1 MSFQGDVAGIGLG
14 ELLQGLARGGKD
26 GVLNL
31 FGKDLVARIGLQG
44 GQLYLVNSPEED
56 PHLWRSR
63 CAKAWVKDP
72 EAERDPKR
80 RDAIARAERLE
91 TVFAMLEAPNLH
103 FRFEPGSLPPPPGG
117 APAGAQQRGSR
128 SEGMALGG
136 GRPTESP
143 WGKGMSVEFVL
154 LEHARISDEVQSGGG
169 PMEHDMPRAL
179 DPSQPEQGYE
189 LLLTECDG
197 KSTMVEVAD
206 RLGWPLRQCCG
217 VVNELVSRGAIRL
230 ATPREILACALQEL
244 EDGQYERTAD
254 RFEGW
259 LDSTPGGPPSREDG
273 ELLAH
278 LWERGQIATAL
289 GYVRRRAGRRLCR
302 RLDYVASDLEQS
314 IELWRR
320 FVELHGACGVG
331 RLHLTRLC
339 LAASAETAPDPDTL
353 NELLR
358 QARQLTEAGFSM
370 RARAL
375 LLAVRDLAIANLSVR
390 VDVGHRMLAA
400 GMYDDA
406 SEILSAAA
414 REMVE
419 TGDLVRARRLI
430 GSLLVE
436 VPEHRP
442 ARDLLGEIE
451 SRQQRKKRRTWQF
464 AVGASVAVVLSGVG
478 VVHFKGEAELNRRV
492 NEITN
497 MLDDPDR
504 GLALLDDYY
513 PRTSERPERILGLHA
528 ALDRRRSE
536 QQQNALANW
545 NNSCVEIEGR
555 IERGELLLAVER
567 IVGIGNPPALDEMYI
582 RRLRSREELLSLIA
596 GRLQTRFEASDP
608 GLEPDPGAIRQ
619 ESEQLADTEDILEAS
634 RSKRL
639 HSEFRDFVDHVDLLV
654 MQWNA
659 RRTERSEE
667 RLEKASRDKEAQQD
681 RLLSSARFL
690 AASGELGRS
699 LEAYDQLLA
708 IDADES
714 VIEFVTNER
723 TEIAGQHDAWQL
735 ALEEASA
742 GEHLL
747 AVERLTEAE
756 LDLTVF
762 PLPWRVESQ
771 PSGAK
776 VTTSDGMVATTP
788 FVMRTPPG
796 VPVELRLEL
805 PGTLTVSLTVDM
817 PADHMVHLHR
827 DVDRAVGG
835 GTRIEALP
843 ILVGSDLVV
852 ADRDGAIKRIGP
864 QGEMRWERSLATLG
878 GIARTPRFLPS
889 RPGWM
894 LLVSEEGDCWLM
906 SVEDGQIEGPWR
918 AGSPPVQGPVDL
930 GGALAVLFTDGSLA
944 TWNRVVEP
952 AVSSATSQV
961 YRMAPEADAEYSE
974 RLENLVCLRASTGR
988 DTDMGN
994 PWNPWRVEVEEGMYM
1009 VRLRNEPLRTFTAER
1024 FGRFSFVAWEKPSSS
1039 APDGRLW
1046 ISDEGGLRSYRP

>member
-56 PHLWRSR
+56 PHVWRSR

-72 EAERDPKR
+72 EAERDPQR

-103 FRFEPGSLPPPPGG
+103 FRFEQGSLPPPPGG
-117 APAGAQQRGSR
+117 APTGSQQRGSR
-128 SEGMALGG
+128 SEGMALGS
-136 GRPTESP
+136 GRPAESP

-169 PMEHDMPRAL
+169 PKEHDMPRAL
-179 DPSQPEQGYE
+179 DPGQPEKGYE
-189 LLLTECDG
+189 LLLAECDG

-217 VVNELVSRGAIRL
+217 VVNELVARRAVRL
-230 ATPREILACALQEL
+230 ATPREILASALQEL
-244 EDGQYERTAD
+244 EDGQYERAAD

-320 FVELHGACGVG
+320 FVELHGACGVA

-339 LAASAETAPDPDTL
+339 LAATADASPDADTL

-358 QARQLTEAGFSM
+358 QARQLTEAGFAM

-375 LLAVRDLAIANLSVR
+375 LLAVRDLAIDSLSVR

-400 GMYDDA
+400 GMLEDA

-436 VPEHRP
+436 VPEHRA
-442 ARDLLGEIE
+442 ARDLLAEIE
-451 SRQQRKKRRTWQF
+451 NRQQRKKRRTWQF

-478 VVHFKGEAELNRRV
+478 VVHIKNEAELDRRV

-497 MLDDPDR
+497 LLDDPDR
-504 GLALLDDYY
+504 GLALLDEYY
-513 PRTSERPERILGLHA
+513 PRTAVRPERIVGLHA

-536 QQQNALANW
+536 QQQIALANW

-567 IVGIGNPPALDEMYI
+567 IVGIGNPPSLDDVYV

-596 GRLQTRFEASDP
+596 GKLQTRFETSDP
-608 GLEPDPGAIRQ
+608 GLEAEPGALQR
-619 ESEQLADTEDILEAS
+619 ESELLADTEDILEAS

-654 MQWNA
+654 MQWNT
-659 RRTERSEE
+659 RRTERAQE
-667 RLEKASRDKEAQQD
+667 RLAKASRDKEARQD

-690 AASGELGRS
+690 AASGELDRS
-699 LEAYDQLLA
+699 LEAYDQLLE

-714 VIEFVTNER
+714 VIEFVKKER
-723 TEIAGQHDAWQL
+723 AGIAVQFEAWQL
-735 ALEEASA
+735 ALEEAAA
-742 GEHLL
+742 GEHAS
-747 AVERLTEAE
+747 AVERLDQAG

-776 VTTSDGMVATTP
+776 VTTSDGTVATTP
-788 FVMRTPPG
+788 FVMRTPAG
-796 VPVELRLEL
+796 VAVEMQLEL
-805 PGTLTVSLTVDM
+805 PGTLPVTLTVEM
-817 PADHMVHLHR
+817 PQDRLVHLHR
-827 DVDRAVGG
+827 NVDRAVTS

-852 ADRDGAIKRIGP
+852 ADRNGSVRRLGP
-864 QGEMRWERSLATLG
+864 KGEVRWERDLDTLG

-894 LLVSEEGDCWLM
+894 LVVSEEGNSWLI
-906 SVEDGQIEGPWR
+906 SVEDGQVEGPWS
-918 AGSPPVQGPVDL
+918 AGCPPIQGPEDL
-930 GGALAVLFTDGSLA
+930 GGAIAVLFNDGSLA
-944 TWNRVVEP
+944 TWNRTVEP
-952 AVSSATSQV
+952 VVSSATSQV
-961 YRMAPEADAEYSE
+961 YRMAPEEDAEYSE

-994 PWNPWRVEVEEGMYM
+994 PWNAWRVEVEEGMYM